1 MHHSQ
6 GYNSNFSEKIVSCL
20 YLIIKLIMKRF
31 LLIALSLLSLEAI
44 AQETRSYVTETDDY
58 IAWRPDVKLTF
69 DMFKKSTPNEK
80 DTKAMQDDNRKCV
93 PYLGFYRILDVPK
106 SRSGWKKGQFE
117 KAYYCAMFSKHQS
130 YMAERDTFDLQI
142 AQAQWD
148 ILELGTRKS
157 RMLLDSL
164 QRQINSDSGGPVS
177 GVASIFYET
186 ASQKGE
192 ELYGM
197 LSYIFFKEVILPRDR
212 VMYCK
217 YRELLDKLLS
227 DTAPYATS
235 PEEAERF
242 LLKKPLE
249 KYLKPAKTVIGDL
262 RQKE

>member
-1 MHHSQ
+1 
-6 GYNSNFSEKIVSCL
+6 
-20 YLIIKLIMKRF
+20 MKRF

-44 AQETRSYVTETDDY
+44 AQEARTYVTETDDY
-58 IAWRPDVKLTF
+58 IAWQPDVKLTF
-69 DMFKKSTPNEK
+69 DMFKKSTPDET
-80 DTKAMQDDNRKCV
+80 DTKVMLDDNRECV

-106 SRSGWKKGQFE
+106 RRSGWKRQFE

-148 ILELGTRKS
+148 ILELGTRTS

-164 QRQINSDSGGPVS
+164 QHQVNSAS
-177 GVASIFYET
+177 GVATNGVVSIFYET
-186 ASQKGE
+186 ASKQGE

-197 LSYIFFKEVILPRDR
+197 LSYGFFKEVILPRDR
-212 VMYCK
+212 EMYNK
-217 YRELLDKLLS
+217 YRELLDELLS

-242 LLKKPLE
+242 LLNKPLE
-249 KYLKPAKTVIGDL
+249 KNLKPARTVIGDMRKDL
-262 RQKE
+262 SH